1 MEYTIV
7 KDYRKND
14 TLRHSLNKLTNATF
28 GFDFENWYANGYWNE
43 NYIPYSTLV
52 NGEVVA
58 NVSVNIMN
66 FNVNG
71 EKKFYIQ
78 LGTVMTDE
86 NYRNKGF
93 IRVLMNKVE
102 KDYGDKV
109 DGMFLFANDEV
120 VEFYPKFGFVK
131 ANESQYVKNVDL
143 KNDMTAE
150 KITMNDKNA
159 WDSLKAII
167 DSSAVNCAFEMV
179 ENSDLILFYITSF
192 MQESVY
198 YIKSLDTYVIA
209 DVDGDELLIYN
220 ILAKDVIDINDVIN
234 AFGKE
239 IKNVK
244 SGFTPLNVEGFTK
257 TELVEDDTTL
267 FVKGAGFHNFSN
279 EDKMFPLLS
288 HA

>member
-1 MEYTIV
+1 MEYKVV

-14 TLRHSLNKLTNATF
+14 TLRNSLNKLTNATF
-28 GFDFENWYANGYWNE
+28 GFDFANWYANGYWNG
-43 NYIPYSTLV
+43 NYIPYSILV
-52 NGEVVA
+52 NDEVVA

-66 FNVNG
+66 FNVSG

-86 NYRNKGF
+86 KYRNKGL
-93 IRVLMNKVE
+93 IRVLMNE
-102 KDYGDKV
+102 IENDYGDKV

-120 VEFYPKFGFVK
+120 VDFYPKFGFVK
-131 ANESQYVKNVDL
+131 ASESQYIKSVDI
-143 KNDMTAE
+143 KEDMTAE
-150 KITMNDKNA
+150 KIPMNDKKA
-159 WDSLKAII
+159 WDSLKSII
-167 DSSAVNCAFEMV
+167 DSSAVNGTFEMV

-209 DVDGDELLIYN
+209 DVDGDELLLYN
-220 ILAKDVIDINDVIN
+220 ILSKNVVDINDVIN
-234 AFGKE
+234 AFGRK

-244 SGFTPLNVEGFTK
+244 CGFTPQNVEGFTK

-267 FVKGAGFHNFSN
+267 FVKGAGLLNFSN
-279 EDKMFPLLS
+279 ENKMFPLLS

>member
-7 KDYRKND
+7 KDYRTND
-14 TLRHSLNKLTNATF
+14 TLRNSLNKLTNATF
-28 GFDFENWYANGYWNE
+28 GFDFSNWYANGYWNG
-43 NYIPYSTLV
+43 NYIPYSILV
-52 NGEVVA
+52 NDEVVA

-66 FNVNG
+66 FNVSG

-86 NYRNKGF
+86 KYRNKGL
-93 IRVLMNKVE
+93 IRVLMNE
-102 KDYGDKV
+102 IENDYGDKV

-120 VEFYPKFGFVK
+120 VDFYPKFGFVK
-131 ANESQYVKNVDL
+131 ASESQYIKSVDI
-143 KNDMTAE
+143 KEDMTAE
-150 KITMNDKNA
+150 KIPMNDKKA
-159 WDSLKAII
+159 WDSLKSII
-167 DSSAVNCAFEMV
+167 DSSAVNGAFEMV

-220 ILAKDVIDINDVIN
+220 ILSKNVIDINDVIN

-244 SGFTPLNVEGFTK
+244 CGFTPQNVEGFTK

-267 FVKGAGFHNFSN
+267 FVKGAGLLNFSN
-279 EDKMFPLLS
+279 ENKMFPLLS